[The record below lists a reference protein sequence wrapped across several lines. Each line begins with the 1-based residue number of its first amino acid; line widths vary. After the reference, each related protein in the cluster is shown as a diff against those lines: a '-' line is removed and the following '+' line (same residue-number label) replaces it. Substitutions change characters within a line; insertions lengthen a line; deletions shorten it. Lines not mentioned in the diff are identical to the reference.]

1 MKINNNIILTNSQ
14 KNAWE
19 KINSFLSDEN
29 SIFILKGYAGT
40 GKTTLLAELVE
51 HLNRSGRPNKVM
63 APTGRA
69 AKVIT
74 DKIHGT
80 AYTIHKNIYA
90 MHDIMEY
97 KFEELDGSETYK
109 YFFNLVP
116 NDDSP
121 NMVYII
127 DESSM
132 ISDKYSEGEFLRFG
146 SGYVLK
152 DLMQYC
158 ELNGESS
165 NRKVIFIGDSAQ
177 LPPVNMNFSPAITKK
192 YLSEHYS
199 NAVSEFEMHDVV
211 RQKKNSGLLYCATS
225 IREKINANNYNEL
238 IVNTDAQDIHKISHN
253 NIVDK
258 FLQIEK
264 ENPSEGS
271 VIIAYSNK
279 SVLQY
284 NQAVRERI
292 YPGKTAPY
300 AGDKLMIV
308 RNNYVHNILNGEF
321 CRIVKV
327 SDESEK
333 INVQLKTKKE
343 NINIELKFRDVLIE
357 LTNQNGETANKTCK
371 IIENLLNSDF
381 PILERE
387 EQRALYVDFIKR
399 HPDLK
404 AKSTMFKKAL
414 IDDQYFNALQVKYG
428 YAVTCHKA
436 QGGEWNE
443 GIVDFSASMN
453 DRSETYFR
461 WVYTALTRIKK
472 NVYCINPP
480 NFGIF
485 DKMKVTT
492 THHVENNVNQEASI
506 EVINDETGGNFEFK
520 NDFQKNLFKLIS
532 SKNTSNV
539 KIFDIKHCEWLE
551 KYTFTQNDQFSLI
564 EFLYNKKN
572 QISMVRKKSGDSKF
586 DELFSQL
593 NVLSGSIVH
602 NGNNQNN
609 NQLIMEI
616 ADPIL
621 IDFYNSINQKISESD
636 IKIKDIT
643 HLPFNEK
650 YNFIRGTEFATIN
663 FFYNGSGNFTK
674 IYPEKNVAYSQPL
687 VNHIT
692 ELLS

>member
-1 MKINNNIILTNSQ
+1 MKLNNNIILTNSQ
-14 KNAWE
+14 TNAWE
-19 KINSFLSDEN
+19 QINSFLSDEN

-90 MHDIMEY
+90 FNDIKEY
-97 KFEELDGSETYK
+97 KIENLDGSESFK
-109 YFFNLVP
+109 YFSTLVP

-121 NMVYII
+121 NMVYIV

-132 ISDKYSEGEFLRFG
+132 VSDKYSEGEFFRFG
-146 SGYVLK
+146 SGCLLK

-158 ELNGESS
+158 ELNSESS

-177 LPPVNMNFSPAITKK
+177 LPPVNMNLSPAITKE
-192 YLSEHYS
+192 YLSDNYS
-199 NAVSEFEMHDVV
+199 CGILEYEMHDVV
-211 RQKKNSGLLYCATS
+211 RQKQDSGLLNCATS
-225 IREKINANNYNEL
+225 IRKKINDKNFNEL
-238 IVNTDAQDIHKISHN
+238 VINTDTKDINKISHN

-284 NQAVRERI
+284 NQAIRERI
-292 YPGKTAPY
+292 YPNITEPC

-321 CRIVKV
+321 CKIVHV
-327 SDESEK
+327 SDKCERVNVPLKIKNGS
-333 INVQLKTKKE
+333 INVEL
-343 NINIELKFRDVLIE
+343 IFRDIAIELSD
-357 LTNQNGETANKTCK
+357 QNGEITNKECK
-371 IIENLLNSDF
+371 IIENILNSDF
-381 PILERE
+381 PILTRE
-387 EQRALYVDFIKR
+387 EQRALYVNFKNR

-404 AKSTMFKKAL
+404 AKSSLFKKAL
-414 IDDQYFNALQVKYG
+414 LDDQYFNALQVKYG

-443 GIVDFSASMN
+443 AIVDFSASMN

-472 NVYCINPP
+472 NIYCINPP

-492 THHVENNVNQEASI
+492 TQHVEKNVNQEVSI
-506 EVINDETGGNFEFK
+506 EVINDEAGGNFEFK

-551 KYTFTQNDQFSLI
+551 KYTFIQNDESSLI

-572 QISMVRKKSGDSKF
+572 QISMVRKKTGDSKF
-586 DELFSQL
+586 DKLFSQL
-593 NVLSGSIVH
+593 SVLSGSIVH

-616 ADPIL
+616 DDPIL

-663 FFYNGSGNFTK
+663 FFYNGSGNFTR
-674 IYPEKNVAYSQPL
+674 IYPEKNVAYSQSL

-692 ELLS
+692 EILS